1 MHALTRLGVPATTVR
16 TRWMFGFQ
24 RRLVRRW
31 ECEMLCPKLGP
42 LPQTSQ
48 LAATFLLLIVVPPPP
63 VGRGEVG
70 DRHVTSGDRTACQGA
85 RNSPGNLDRVA
96 DQMPRA
102 QLPDEEDMVQDAA
115 DTAAGVR
122 QWLTIAVGLL
132 DEHREILDATNV
144 FPVPDSD
151 TGTNLFLTMGEAA
164 QAVGDVPVTAAP
176 AVVARAAVRG
186 SLVGARGNSGV
197 IVTQYLG
204 ALLASDP
211 SGALPGIEDA
221 AASVAALDR
230 AAVSA
235 RRAVARPVEGTVLTV
250 ARAVADGAARALAG
264 GAGDSRGA
272 VLRAGIEAGWRALA
286 ETPDQLPVLR
296 QAGVVDAGA
305 WGLLLVLEALA
316 EVLTGTVG
324 RHALDRTSVT
334 AWPVPLARPVEGGAF
349 EVMFV
354 VDDPAEDVAPALR
367 EALAAIGDS
376 VAVVGAEGLRQ
387 AHVHTDHPLAALAAA
402 RDLGVEPIQ
411 VRVRHLIGGHPGD
424 QVPERPADPHTPA
437 PTDLG
442 LVAVTGAPG
451 LVADLARAGA
461 VVVLV
466 GPGRAAGPELARAL
480 ADTAAH
486 HVLLLAPAG
495 LIDPLA
501 ARRGPVVGARP
512 LGEVVALDGLAEV
525 QVAAAGAAWCTL
537 DHTGPAAGRIARM
550 RATVE
555 AVAVARPTP
564 RALPDAARSA
574 LGAGAGLLTVV
585 SGPDAGL
592 DEAALRT
599 ALAADLAA
607 AGAELVVLPGVLAGA
622 AVELGAE

>member
-1 MHALTRLGVPATTVR
+1 
-16 TRWMFGFQ
+16 
-24 RRLVRRW
+24 
-31 ECEMLCPKLGP
+31 
-42 LPQTSQ
+42 
-48 LAATFLLLIVVPPPP
+48 
-63 VGRGEVG
+63 
-70 DRHVTSGDRTACQGA
+70 
-85 RNSPGNLDRVA
+85 
-96 DQMPRA
+96 
-102 QLPDEEDMVQDAA
+102 MVQDPA

-122 QWLTIAVGLL
+122 QWLTTAVGLL
-132 DEHREILDATNV
+132 AGHREILDATNV

-151 TGTNLFLTMGEAA
+151 TGTNLVLTLGEAVH
-164 QAVGDVPVTAAP
+164 AVSELPEVAPP

-197 IVTQYLG
+197 IVSQYLG
-204 ALLASDP
+204 ALLASDAA
-211 SGALPGIEDA
+211 GALPGIEDA

-230 AAVSA
+230 AAASA

-250 ARAVADGAARALAG
+250 ARAVADGAAAALAQ

-272 VLRAGIEAGWRALA
+272 VLRAGLEEGWRALA
-286 ETPDQLPVLR
+286 RTPEQLPVLR
-296 QAGVVDAGA
+296 RAGVVDAGA
-305 WGLLLVLEALA
+305 WGLLLLLEALA

-324 RHALDRTSVT
+324 RHGLDPQVP
-334 AWPVPLARPVEGGAF
+334 APVPAAGEFVVDLVEEVGGAF

-387 AHVHTDHPLAALAAA
+387 AHVHTDHPLGALAAA

-411 VRVRHLIGGHPGD
+411 VRVRHLIGEHPGT
-424 QVPERPADPHTPA
+424 DPHAPV

-480 ADTAAH
+480 ADTAAG
-486 HVLLLAPAG
+486 HVLLLAAVG

-501 ARRGPVVGARP
+501 ARRGAVVGARTA
-512 LGEVVALDGLAEV
+512 GEVVALDGLAEV
-525 QVAAAGAAWCTL
+525 QVAAAGAAWSTL
-537 DHTGPAAGRIARM
+537 DHSEPPAVRIARM
-550 RATVE
+550 REVVE
-555 AVAVARPTP
+555 AVAVTRPSP
-564 RALPDAARSA
+564 EGVPDAARAA
-574 LGAGAGLLTVV
+574 LAAGAGLLTVV
-585 SGPDAGL
+585 SGPVAGL
-592 DEAALRT
+592 DPEEMRAALT
-599 ALAADLAA
+599 AELAA
-607 AGAELVVLPGVLAGA
+607 ADAELVVLPGVLEGA